1 MPCESKLYCK
11 FVMPLYRSFPT
22 RNMKSQSTSYSH
34 FVTIAQYLL
43 RTRKNPASEP
53 LREHTKKKKE
63 RKSVNRIQRVQAI
76 WICDQLQQMS
86 QFPNVDFF
94 ASYLSFKL
102 GSLNCLTFFGFAN
115 PSRLKV
121 LKFWTWICTMFL
133 SPFASSKNGPQ
144 NLSNLETK
152 P

>member
-53 LREHTKKKKE
+53 LREQRKKE
-63 RKSVNRIQRVQAI
+63 RKKKCKQNTKSPSNMNL
-76 WICDQLQQMS
+76 WS
-86 QFPNVDFF
+86 TSTNVTVPQ
-94 ASYLSFKL
+94 
-102 GSLNCLTFFGFAN
+102 CLTFLLHIFHSNLDLWIAWLFLGLQIHRDSKFSNFELGFAQCFCLHL
-115 PSRLKV
+115 PLPKMDLKIWV
-121 LKFWTWICTMFL
+121 T
-133 SPFASSKNGPQ
+133 
-144 NLSNLETK
+144 
-152 P
+152 